1 MDIKSVSTVL
11 ILSSDKLLLNKL
23 INSLRSEGYHVESA
37 QDSKQALE
45 IAKAESI
52 NVILVDEAFFSNGS
66 SDTEFILE
74 LKCTYPQ
81 VPVVMMV
88 TPETDN
94 KSLIHA
100 MLSSGNI
107 EHCIFKPFLPQSLI
121 SLIINIITKSQ
132 RKIKIAEGA
141 KIDDSAIQ
149 ERRKFARSDLPV
161 DVVYFFIDKSAPA
174 PVVVEREAKSS
185 NICADG
191 IQLDIGMTKHIPKY
205 MDLKLLIP
213 SEESIHIT
221 GQVMWEKENISGD
234 SKSVGIHFADINPQN
249 SQIIADYVTTK

>member
-1 MDIKSVSTVL
+1 VDIKSASTVL
-11 ILSSDKLLLNKL
+11 ILSSDNLLLNKL
-23 INSLRSEGYHVESA
+23 INSLNTEGYHVESA
-37 QDSKQALE
+37 QDTKQALE
-45 IAKAESI
+45 KIKAESI

-66 SDTEFILE
+66 SDTKFILK
-74 LKCTYPQ
+74 LKSTYPQ

-132 RKIKIAEGA
+132 RKLKRAEGTA
-141 KIDDSAIQ
+141 IDDSAIQ
-149 ERRKFARSDLPV
+149 ERRKFIRSDLPV
-161 DVVYFFIDKSAPA
+161 DVVYFFIDKSQPT
-174 PVVVEREAKSS
+174 PVVVEREAKSV
-185 NICADG
+185 NISTEG
-191 IQLDIGMTKHIPKY
+191 VQLDIGVTKHIPKY
-205 MDLKLLIP
+205 MDMKLLIP

-221 GQVMWEKENISGD
+221 GQVMWEKEKISEK
-234 SKSVGIHFADINPQN
+234 SKLVGIHFVDMNPQTG
-249 SQIIADYVTTK
+249 QIIANYVTTG